1 MKSILFRS
9 IGVSLFVLSL
19 SVFAFAD
26 GDMGAGSKTCTGGGS
41 APISTTEI
49 TTDLNIDS
57 NSNEDS
63 TSDFFGWF
71 EKIFTDVLN

>member
-26 GDMGAGSKTCTGGGS
+26 GDMGAGSKTGTGGGS
-41 APISTTEI
+41 TPIITDEI
-49 TTDLNIDS
+49 TTAINTDS
-57 NSNEDS
+57 NSNGDS
-63 TSDFFGWF
+63 TLDFFGWF

>member
-19 SVFAFAD
+19 SLFAFAD
-26 GDMGAGSKTCTGGGS
+26 GDMGAGSKTSPSGGS
-41 APISTTEI
+41 APISTSEI

-57 NSNEDS
+57 NSNQDS
-63 TSDFFGWF
+63 TLDFFGWI
-71 EKIFTDVLN
+71 EQIFADVLN